1 MSEIV
6 GVFMLQGKSKLY
18 QHPKAQTLYLSIPS
32 KIVSDSQFSFK
43 AGDRVKLK
51 FDPDAQKLEVTKE
64 R

>member
-1 MSEIV
+1 
-6 GVFMLQGKSKLY
+6 MLQGKSKLY
-18 QHPKAQTLYLSIPS
+18 KHPKAQTLYLSIPS

-51 FDPDAQKLEVTKE
+51 FDPDVQKLEVTKE